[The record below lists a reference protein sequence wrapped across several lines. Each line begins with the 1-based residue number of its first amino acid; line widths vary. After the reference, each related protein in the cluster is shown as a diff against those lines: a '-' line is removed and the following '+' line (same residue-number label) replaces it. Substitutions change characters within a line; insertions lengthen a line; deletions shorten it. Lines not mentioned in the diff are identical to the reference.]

1 MERKRRFQTRQQ
13 YAEEKAKGT
22 LFDKLDKYLYMLI
35 AVVGVAIIATL
46 AILISDDPKPTD
58 KAESSAKTEQ
68 VAKDDE
74 KANPQGTK
82 DVAKDEEPEANSQSE
97 DTNEPSENT
106 VLPSADPRVDEVHVN
121 TAWTAYPTEQTGPH
135 KSAYEKGNIDYEE
148 KLKAIFSVLD
158 IPQDNSIVLSVK
170 NNGSTTTSIAVVTSM
185 DKQQKYR
192 VSIEWI
198 DGEGWK
204 PTRIEVLNAV
214 EGAY

>member
-13 YAEEKAKGT
+13 YAEEKVKGT

-46 AILISDDPKPTD
+46 VILISGDSEPTD
-58 KAESSAKTEQ
+58 KAESPAKSEQ
-68 VAKDDE
+68 VATDDE
-74 KANPQGTK
+74 KANPQDTK
-82 DVAKDEEPEANSQSE
+82 APVTDDESEETTSSE
-97 DTNEPSENT
+97 DTKDMSENT
-106 VLPSADPRVDEVHVN
+106 VLPSADPFVEEVQIN
-121 TAWTAYPTEQTGPH
+121 QAWTAYPTEQTGPH
-135 KSAYEKGNIDYEE
+135 ESMYEKGHIDYEE

-185 DKQQKYR
+185 DKSKKYR
-192 VSIEWI
+192 VSIEWL

-204 PTRIEVLNAV
+204 PTRLEVLNAV

>member
-13 YAEEKAKGT
+13 YAEEKAADT
-22 LFDKLDKYLYMLI
+22 LFDKLNKHLFKLI
-35 AVVGVAIIATL
+35 GVVAIAIIATL
-46 AILISDDPKPTD
+46 AILISGDPKPTE
-58 KAESSAKTEQ
+58 KAEAPTKSEQ
-68 VAKDDE
+68 PANEDE
-74 KANPQGTK
+74 KAITQDAEDTVK
-82 DVAKDEEPEANSQSE
+82 DDEPEANSEAE
-97 DTNEPSENT
+97 DTNETTENT
-106 VLPSADPRVDEVHVN
+106 VLPSADPLVDEVQVN
-121 TAWTAYPTEQTGPH
+121 NAWTAYPTEQTGPH
-135 KSAYEKGNIDYEE
+135 ESTYEKGHIDYEE

-170 NNGSTTTSIAVVTSM
+170 NNGSTTTAIAVVTSM

-204 PTRIEVLNAV
+204 PTRLEVLNAV